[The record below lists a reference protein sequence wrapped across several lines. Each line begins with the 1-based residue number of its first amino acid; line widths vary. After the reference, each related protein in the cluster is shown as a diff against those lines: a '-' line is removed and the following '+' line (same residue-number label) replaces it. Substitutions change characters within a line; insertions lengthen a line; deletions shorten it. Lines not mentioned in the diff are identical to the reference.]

1 MAMGK
6 IGTSFATNK
15 RKMNFSVHRLDQYQ
29 KRCTIH
35 TFRASQAGFTLIE
48 VMIVVVIIGIS
59 AALAL
64 PNFTQWYVQTQLRQ
78 TTTEIASQLTLAR
91 MAGMSRNRSMDVTVT
106 GSGGG
111 VSLSS
116 ALSSGGTVI
125 NSATFPIHVKSVV
138 GSPVTVS
145 FSSMGVRTS
154 GGTGVQTIGVCDE
167 YKRQYTVTIIASGKV
182 NWSTNAGATP
192 CP

>member
-1 MAMGK
+1 MVMSSF
-6 IGTSFATNK
+6 GTSFASYQA
-15 RKMNFSVHRLDQYQ
+15 KMNFPVHSPDQYQ
-29 KRCTIH
+29 MRGTNH
-35 TFRASQAGFTLIE
+35 RLRVSQAGFTLIE
-48 VMIVVVIIGIS
+48 LMIVVAIIGIG
-59 AALAL
+59 AALAI